1 MPNQLLNAGP
11 IPLIIP
17 PYPPSIDLKTL
28 IVKQPDGKIPA
39 KAPNAFIIYRK
50 VFIGA
55 AREKGYY
62 LPMPIVS
69 SMASQAWKKEP
80 ELVKEEYKRLAKEAF
95 DLRNELSPKS
105 GRRRKREKWNIIS
118 FKKPSTSTS
127 IKSSSLPTTPTIPVT
142 ELQKSPSFSSCSST
156 SITPPV
162 TELQKS
168 PSFSSYSST
177 PINFNN
183 FNKPF
188 DQESTQLYFDNS
200 IEESPSLNKIFDLG
214 FNDSETHFTNFP
226 TSPSYFFPEFPIIQG
241 ESWNYDCNFTQ
252 NIVPSQFPFE
262 GLLESLPLESNIW
275 QYIAVPH
282 NDSSNFDLY

>member
-1 MPNQLLNAGP
+1 MNNCIFIDSSNPNQLLNAGT
-11 IPLIIP
+11 IPLITP
-17 PYPPSIDLKTL
+17 PFPPFVDLKTL

-62 LPMPIVS
+62 LPMPVVS

-95 DLRNELSPKS
+95 DLRNELCPKS
-105 GRRRKREKWNIIS
+105 GRRKKREKWNIIS
-118 FKKPSTSTS
+118 FRKPSTSKS
-127 IKSSSLPTTPTIPVT
+127 IKSSSLPTTPSVPTIPIIPLVT
-142 ELQKSPSFSSCSST
+142 EPQKAPSFSSN
-156 SITPPV
+156 
-162 TELQKS
+162 
-168 PSFSSYSST
+168 SST

-188 DQESTQLYFDNS
+188 DQESPQYFDN

-214 FNDSETHFTNFP
+214 FNGNETYSTDFL
-226 TSPSYFFPEFPIIQG
+226 TSPSYFFPESPIIYG
-241 ESWNYDCNFTQ
+241 ESLNYYCDLAQ
-252 NIVPSQFPFE
+252 NTVPSQITFE
-262 GLLESLPLESNIW
+262 GLLESLPIESNIW
-275 QYIAVPH
+275 QYIAAP
-282 NDSSNFDLY
+282 YQ